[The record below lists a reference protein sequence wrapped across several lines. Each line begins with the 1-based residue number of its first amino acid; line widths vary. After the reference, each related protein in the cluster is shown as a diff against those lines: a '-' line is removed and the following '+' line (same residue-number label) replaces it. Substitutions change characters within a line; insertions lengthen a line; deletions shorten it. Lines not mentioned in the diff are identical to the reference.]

1 MYVRPLSTLFLLLG
15 VFLIAKANDF
25 PEKIGL
31 EQICERVVEE
41 AKSMDVED
49 FLEQGKDSKHFQNR
63 FHLLFVVSDQLL
75 RTAEMCEKYLK
86 DVNPDLNEVHLKSS
100 GFEDKCILKVYS
112 KGYYRG
118 DQFDI
123 EKRGRYSVRFPVES
137 IRNVGNCCWRISRIY
152 R

>member
-49 FLEQGKDSKHFQNR
+49 LLEQGKDSKHFHN
-63 FHLLFVVSDQLL
+63 LF
-75 RTAEMCEKYLK
+75 R
-86 DVNPDLNEVHLKSS
+86 
-100 GFEDKCILKVYS
+100 
-112 KGYYRG
+112 
-118 DQFDI
+118 
-123 EKRGRYSVRFPVES
+123 
-137 IRNVGNCCWRISRIY
+137 
-152 R
+152 